1 MGAAQPGFL
10 DTAYRPSP
18 RLWPHRA
25 EASARGPRATCPAQ
39 HRAPPTGVIMVFST
53 SAFGAYFKLTEGA
66 PSNSSLVD
74 FLAPVSAEPAGASVG
89 LAWLAV
95 GSMCLFIAGE
105 RGPRGGQGGLW
116 GYQCGRPVTAGLPW
130 SPASPGLPPS
140 PLHICPHLF
149 VYSWDHVPCTELSS
163 SLPLSLNPGR
173 KAPSSSCHL
182 CRSIEKRPV
191 CTEPG
196 AWPDGAVG
204 RRRAGGPR
212 AAGRR
217 LDCSHPQP
225 TPGGAARLPPRGLL
239 TPALLPQA
247 SPWAGG
253 PSPGSSC
260 LRSSLCT
267 SRAWPLASA
276 SSPTGSWPFW

>member
-25 EASARGPRATCPAQ
+25 EASARGPRATCGFPRPAQ

-105 RGPRGGQGGLW
+105 RGPRGGQGG
-116 GYQCGRPVTAGLPW
+116 GRANGDTLSLLGSHGPQRVQ
-130 SPASPGLPPS
+130 ASR
-140 PLHICPHLF
+140 PHLSI
-149 VYSWDHVPCTELSS
+149 YVPISAFIAGTTCH
-163 SLPLSLNPGR
+163 
-173 KAPSSSCHL
+173 APS
-182 CRSIEKRPV
+182 
-191 CTEPG
+191 
-196 AWPDGAVG
+196 
-204 RRRAGGPR
+204 
-212 AAGRR
+212 
-217 LDCSHPQP
+217 
-225 TPGGAARLPPRGLL
+225 
-239 TPALLPQA
+239 
-247 SPWAGG
+247 
-253 PSPGSSC
+253 
-260 LRSSLCT
+260 
-267 SRAWPLASA
+267 
-276 SSPTGSWPFW
+276 